1 MALNTNTQ
9 TMPVATR
16 NKVNECSRRTSM
28 TADGNLPFGCLLSA
42 ESFSYRCL
50 VNTTVNN
57 TPVQSAIAFPKNE
70 PMWVDGSDRQQSAIH
85 KIRTP
90 NTARRSEC
98 LLRICCG
105 VRFRCIEVLYKR
117 PEDDSD
123 GKPLRV
129 AVSPRAA
136 VAAGV

>member
-9 TMPVATR
+9 TIPVATR
-16 NKVNECSRRTSM
+16 NKVNECSRRSSM

-42 ESFSYRCL
+42 EPFSYRSL

-70 PMWVDGSDRQQSAIH
+70 PMLVDGSDRQYSAIH

-90 NTARRSEC
+90 NTARLSEC
-98 LLRICCG
+98 FLRICFG
-105 VRFRCIEVLYKR
+105 VRFRFIELLYKSH
-117 PEDDSD
+117 DDD
-123 GKPLRV
+123 GD
-129 AVSPRAA
+129 
-136 VAAGV
+136 